1 MKFYPLVETAVG
13 SGRFA
18 LSGSQI
24 VALSTSEAIKSV
36 SGTAGAGLRAA
47 VSPYRSLGGMPDP
60 VTPQTS
66 ELGSVYDLLI
76 EKPDEPGIFVS
87 GGQILSSQFS
97 DAALLAISM
106 QLFYGSRVGLVSHV
120 TEQAVT
126 PSAPTENGTG
136 GAASSGSASV
146 VSSGGSA
153 VSSGGTV
160 VSSGSATSGGTVTSA
175 GAA

>member
-24 VALSTSEAIKSV
+24 VALSTSEAIKTV
-36 SGTAGAGLRAA
+36 AGTTGAGLRAA

-60 VTPQTS
+60 VSPQAS

-106 QLFYGSRVGLVSHV
+106 QLFYGSRAGLVAHV
-120 TEQAVT
+120 AEQAVT
-126 PSAPTENGTG
+126 PSAPTESVTS
-136 GAASSGSASV
+136 GAGSSGSASV
-146 VSSGGSA
+146 VSGGSSP

-160 VSSGSATSGGTVTSA
+160 VSSGSTTSGGTVTSA